1 MASGGLS
8 SFREFLLLLMFERVA
23 TLGAR
28 TLRKNKKGKE
38 KEGVALTLRHQIN
51 F

>member
-1 MASGGLS
+1 MASEGS
-8 SFREFLLLLMFERVA
+8 SNFREFLLLLILERVA

-28 TLRKNKKGKE
+28 TLRNNKKGKE